1 MQLPPGFLHRG
12 QSPRKEHAS
21 LPLTLATACSPP
33 CPDPSEPHIPT
44 LSPPPGSWPLEP
56 SDPAQPFGQRSSHS
70 IPGSRPSK
78 ARSSQN
84 GEGLAAAGSTR
95 SQSATSPTKRRP
107 QRYKHEAAPRR
118 PRSTFMYP
126 GPTSRP
132 MRGTVSQPCPSLS
145 QSRSPCRGPGQ
156 DAEVSRRGGRA
167 LRTSGRLLPPGGPH
181 PFGSAQ
187 EALPTIYHLIRS
199 QLRANGERPFLCGSP
214 LTAPSHLP
222 LRPGSQWQHCVL
234 PALLRVPNRREPR
247 AAARL

>member
-1 MQLPPGFLHRG
+1 MPASHLPWPPHAAPRAQTPQSHTYPLCPHHQAPGR
-12 QSPRKEHAS
+12 SN
-21 LPLTLATACSPP
+21 
-33 CPDPSEPHIPT
+33 
-44 LSPPPGSWPLEP
+44 
-56 SDPAQPFGQRSSHS
+56 PAIQRSHS
-70 IPGSRPSK
+70 D
-78 ARSSQN
+78 N
-84 GEGLAAAGSTR
+84 AAATPYRVLVPARRGAPRTAKGWRQPARPR

-107 QRYKHEAAPRR
+107 QRYKHGAAPRR

-126 GPTSRP
+126 GPASRP

-187 EALPTIYHLIRS
+187 EALPTIYHLIRP
-199 QLRANGERPFLCGSP
+199 QLRANGERPFVCGSP
-214 LTAPSHLP
+214 LTAPLHLP

-234 PALLRVPNRREPR
+234 PALLRVPNRRAPR

>member
-84 GEGLAAAGSTR
+84 DEGLAAAGSTPLSERHITNKATPPTLQAR
-95 SQSATSPTKRRP
+95 SSTTTSPFHLYVPWPDLSANERDRLSAVP
-107 QRYKHEAAPRR
+107 
-118 PRSTFMYP
+118 F
-126 GPTSRP
+126 
-132 MRGTVSQPCPSLS
+132 SQPIAEPV
-145 QSRSPCRGPGQ
+145 PG
-156 DAEVSRRGGRA
+156 AGAG
-167 LRTSGRLLPPGGPH
+167 
-181 PFGSAQ
+181 
-187 EALPTIYHLIRS
+187 
-199 QLRANGERPFLCGSP
+199 C
-214 LTAPSHLP
+214 
-222 LRPGSQWQHCVL
+222 
-234 PALLRVPNRREPR
+234 
-247 AAARL
+247 